1 MSPHAT
7 PDRATA
13 SAPRGEPLSDT
24 DPRHRQLVE
33 SVTDSA
39 IVLLDRLGQVLSWN
53 EGARRILGYSAAEA
67 LGDHFS
73 RFFTLEETAAGKPD
87 AELEVA
93 TALGRLERVGL
104 RSNKAG
110 TPFWANITT
119 TALRGPTGEVTGF
132 SHVLRD
138 ISAPRWSDEA
148 LRSSERKFAA
158 AFHGSSDLITLAR
171 LDTGEILEVN
181 LGFER
186 MSGYSRSEVV
196 GRTST
201 ALELWTDPAQR
212 TALLARVTAG
222 DTVFDVETTLRCK
235 DGSLRTV
242 LLWIDAVELAGELCM
257 LSIGRDIT
265 QQRALQHEHSALEL
279 QLRESQKMEALG
291 TLAGGVAHD
300 FNNAL
305 AVIAGNVEL
314 ARADLSASHPANA
327 SLDEIGKAARRAR
340 NLVLQ
345 ILAFGRRRPPE
356 RKAIGLCPVVVD
368 AVRLLRA
375 TLPANVTLN
384 LHCDPAIPTV
394 LADGSQVEQVLL
406 NLCSNAWQAPPV
418 PGRPRTIEVDLTPH
432 EQVNGHGVRGLKPGR
447 YACLSVR
454 DNGPGMDE
462 ATRQRIFEPFFT
474 TKPVG
479 EGTGLGLAVVHT
491 IVQAH
496 EASIRVE
503 TTPGTGTLFR
513 VYFPAF
519 ERAAPL
525 PTLPEALVP
534 PEKGHGERVLYVD
547 DEEAIVLLTKRL
559 LERHGYRVTGYSNPR
574 AALAAVQADPE
585 QFDLVVTDYNMP
597 GLSGLELAVALKA
610 LRPALPV
617 LMISGYITEELQ
629 HKAPAAGVRELIY
642 KPDTVE
648 ALCRAVDRAAKS
660 LHSPDTQGR
669 NFHER

>member
-305 AVIAGNVEL
+305 AVITGNVEL
-314 ARADLSASHPANA
+314 ARADLAPSHPANA
-327 SLDEIGKAARRAR
+327 SLDEISKAARRAR

-345 ILAFGRRRPPE
+345 ILAFGRRQPPE
-356 RKAIGLCPVVVD
+356 RKALSLCPVVQD
-368 AVRLLRA
+368 AVQLLRA
-375 TLPANVTLN
+375 SLPATVTLR
-384 LHCDPAIPTV
+384 LHCDPTIPAV
-394 LADGSQVEQVLL
+394 LANSSQVEQVLL
-406 NLCSNAWQAPPV
+406 NLCSNAWQAPAV
-418 PGRPRTIEVDLTPH
+418 PGRPRCIEVDVLPH
-432 EQVNGHGVRGLKPGR
+432 EQQPGNGWQGLKPGR

-454 DNGPGMDE
+454 DNGPGIDE
-462 ATRQRIFEPFFT
+462 ATRPRIFEPFFT
-474 TKPVG
+474 TKAVG

-496 EASIRVE
+496 EASIHVE
-503 TTPGTGTLFR
+503 TTPGSGSLFR
-513 VYFPAF
+513 VYFPAL
-519 ERAAPL
+519 EQPAPL
-525 PTLPEALVP
+525 TALPDTLASPER
-534 PEKGHGERVLYVD
+534 GNGERVLYVD

-559 LERHGYRVTGYSNPR
+559 LERHGYQVTGFNDPR
-574 AALAAVQADPE
+574 AALAAVQAAPE
-585 QFDLVVTDYNMP
+585 HFDLVVTDYNMP
-597 GLSGLELAVALKA
+597 GLSGLELAEALKA
-610 LRPALPV
+610 LRPTLPV
-617 LMISGYITEELQ
+617 LMISGYITDELQ
-629 HKAPAAGVRELIY
+629 RKAPAAGIRELIY

-648 ALCRAVDRAAKS
+648 ALCLAVDRVAKS
-660 LHSPDTQGR
+660 LHSPIMGAQ
-669 NFHER
+669 ELL

>member
-1 MSPHAT
+1 
-7 PDRATA
+7 
-13 SAPRGEPLSDT
+13 
-24 DPRHRQLVE
+24 
-33 SVTDSA
+33 VTDCA

-53 EGARRILGYSAAEA
+53 AGAQRILGYPAAEI
-67 LGDHFS
+67 LGEHFS
-73 RFFTLEETAAGKPD
+73 RFFTPEESAAGKPD

-93 TALGRLERVGL
+93 TALGRLERVSQ
-104 RSNKAG
+104 RCNKAG

-119 TALRGPTGEVTGF
+119 TALRGADGEVIAF
-132 SHVLRD
+132 SHLLRD
-138 ISAPRWSDEA
+138 ISAPRWNDDA
-148 LRSSERKFAA
+148 LRSSERKFSA
-158 AFHGSSDLITLAR
+158 AFHGSSDLIFLSR

-186 MSGYSRSEVV
+186 MTGYFRSEVV
-196 GRTST
+196 GRN
-201 ALELWTDPAQR
+201 AIAVDLWTDPVQR
-212 TALLARVTAG
+212 AALIARVTAG
-222 DTVFDVETTLRCK
+222 NTVFDVESSLRRK

-242 LLWIDAVELAGELCM
+242 LLWIDAVELGGELCT
-257 LSIGRDIT
+257 LCIGRDIT
-265 QQRALQHEHSALEL
+265 QQKAMQHENAALEL

-314 ARADLSASHPANA
+314 ARADLMASHPAIA

-345 ILAFGRRRPPE
+345 ILAFGRRQPPE
-356 RKAIGLCPVVVD
+356 RKAIGLCPVVTD
-368 AVRLLRA
+368 AARLLRA

-394 LADGSQVEQVLL
+394 LADGSQIEQVLL

-418 PGRPRTIEVDLTPH
+418 PGRPRSIEVDLSPH
-432 EQVNGHGVRGLKPGR
+432 EQANGHGVRGLKPGR

-496 EASIRVE
+496 EASIRVD
-503 TTPGTGTLFR
+503 TTPGTGSLFR
-513 VYFPAF
+513 VYFPAI
-519 ERAAPL
+519 EQVVPVVAL
-525 PTLPEALVP
+525 PDALATPEQ
-534 PEKGHGERVLYVD
+534 GHGERVLYVD

-597 GLSGLELAVALKA
+597 GLSGLELAEALKA

-617 LMISGYITEELQ
+617 LMISGYITDELQ
-629 HKAPAAGVRELIY
+629 HKAPAAGIRELIY